1 MEYETI
7 RYTTAEGIGRITLCR
22 PEAMNAITPAMLN
35 EIRAAILKSGED
47 EEVKVIVLTG
57 EGKAFS
63 AGVDLKWL
71 KGHAFEGGKVG
82 DALDDPARKLI
93 ETIRSVPKVVIA
105 LVNGFCLTGA
115 MEIVLACDLIISSE
129 DAKFGDTHA
138 KWGLRP
144 TWGMSARLP
153 LRVGFLKAKEVSFT
167 ADLITAKEAEQ
178 MGMVNRSVPADQI
191 EKTLQTMA
199 KQIMSN
205 SPQSVTAYKRL
216 YNTIEDLAVEKG
228 LEAERLAF
236 FDIGDTAER
245 LAPFLKEAEDKKE
258 QAGQFKK

>member
-1 MEYETI
+1 MEHETI

-22 PEAMNAITPAMLN
+22 PEAMNATTPTMLN
-35 EIRAAILKSGED
+35 EIRIAILKAGED
-47 EEVKVIVLTG
+47 EEVKIIVLTG

-71 KGHAFEGGKVG
+71 KGHHFEGGKVG
-82 DALDDPARKLI
+82 NALDDPARKLI

-115 MEIVLACDLIISSE
+115 VEIVLACDLVISSE
-129 DAKFGDTHA
+129 DATFGDTHA

-153 LRVGFLKAKEVSFT
+153 HRIGFLKAKEVSFT

-178 MGMVNRSVPADQI
+178 MGLINLAVPGDQV

-199 KQIMSN
+199 TKIMSN
-205 SPQSVTAYKRL
+205 SQQSVAAYKRL
-216 YNTIEDLAVEKG
+216 YNHIEDLTVEKG
-228 LEAERLAF
+228 LEAERLAV
-236 FDIGDTAER
+236 FDISDTAER
-245 LAPFLKEAEDKKE
+245 LAPFLKEPGDKK
-258 QAGQFKK
+258 